1 MNDGLLAVLAFI
13 PILSAGVLLIG
24 FRIEA
29 KIVMP
34 IVLIITII
42 VSYFVWGM
50 SSTRILASSFQGLI
64 ITAGIL
70 WIIFGAIMLLNTLK
84 YSGAITTIREG
95 FSNITD
101 DRRIQ
106 VILIAWLFGCFIEGA
121 SGFGTPAAVAA
132 PLMVAVGFPAL
143 AAVVFGMM
151 IQSTPVSFGA
161 VGTPL
166 IVGVQGGLDR
176 VLLTDRL
183 LLKGIEWESFFS
195 IIVSNVAI
203 IHAICGTF
211 IPLFIVII
219 MTRFFGKNKS
229 WLEGMSIFPFA
240 IFSAFSFTIPYVIT
254 GIFLGPEFPSIIG
267 GLVGLAIVT
276 FSIKKNFL
284 IPKDSWNFPS
294 SSHWPV
300 SWKGGIEI
308 PLKRS
313 KKINTINAWFP
324 YVFLALVLI
333 ISRTY
338 EPLTNF
344 LKSVSFNFENIL
356 SEEKINASFQILYLP
371 GGILMTVCLVT
382 FILHKM
388 SFTEISNAFT
398 DSFKTIL
405 GAGFVLIFT
414 VPLVRIMINSGINNN
429 DVVSMPLAMAQGM
442 SSLMGQIYPMFAPTI
457 GGIGAFLA
465 GSNTV
470 SNLMLSQFQF
480 ETANLLGLSGSL
492 MVAAQSVGAAAG
504 NMIAIHNVVAAS
516 ATVGLLGKE
525 GVIMRITILPTLYYF
540 ILSGLIVLIFI
551 HIFNFSDP
559 LSETSLKDTK
569 QSEIYKVLV
578 KKSKYYECESI
589 SNYSGSPGLN
599 KNPHQ
604 FFNENCKTSPNL
616 VGSTICSKNN
626 HCKLQKMALE
636 SDIDKKC
643 LKSSNTKHKQ
653 YFVKNL
659 KNKKEILEVSFEC
672 R

>member
-166 IVGVQGGLDR
+166 IVGVQGGLDK

-313 KKINTINAWFP
+313 KTINTTNAWFP

-414 VPLVRIMINSGINNN
+414 VPLVRIMINSGINNK
-429 DVVSMPLAMAQGM
+429 DVVSMPIAMAQGM
-442 SSLMGQIYPMFAPTI
+442 SSVMGQIYPMFAPTI
-457 GGIGAFLA
+457 GGIGAFL
-465 GSNTV
+465 GSNMT
-470 SNLMLSQFQF
+470 
-480 ETANLLGLSGSL
+480 T
-492 MVAAQSVGAAAG
+492 
-504 NMIAIHNVVAAS
+504 
-516 ATVGLLGKE
+516 
-525 GVIMRITILPTLYYF
+525 
-540 ILSGLIVLIFI
+540 
-551 HIFNFSDP
+551 
-559 LSETSLKDTK
+559 
-569 QSEIYKVLV
+569 
-578 KKSKYYECESI
+578 
-589 SNYSGSPGLN
+589 
-599 KNPHQ
+599 
-604 FFNENCKTSPNL
+604 
-616 VGSTICSKNN
+616 
-626 HCKLQKMALE
+626 
-636 SDIDKKC
+636 
-643 LKSSNTKHKQ
+643 
-653 YFVKNL
+653 
-659 KNKKEILEVSFEC
+659 
-672 R
+672 

>member
-1 MNDGLLAVLAFI
+1 MNEGLLAVLAFA
-13 PILSAGVLLIG
+13 PILSAGILLIG
-24 FRIEA
+24 FKIPA
-29 KIVMP
+29 KVVMP
-34 IVLIITII
+34 IVLVITII
-42 VSYFVWGM
+42 ISSFVWGV
-50 SSTRILASSFQGLI
+50 SGSRVLASSLQGLI
-64 ITAGIL
+64 ITLGIL

-101 DRRIQ
+101 DRRVQ

-132 PLMVAVGFPAL
+132 PLMVALGFPAL

-166 IVGVQGGLDR
+166 IVGVQGGLDKALITEK
-176 VLLTDRL
+176 LLE
-183 LLKGIEWESFFS
+183 KGIEWESFFS

-240 IFSAFSFTIPYVIT
+240 IFSAFSFTIPYAIA

-276 FSIKKNFL
+276 TAVKKKFL
-284 IPKDSWNFPS
+284 TPKDSWNFPS
-294 SSHWPV
+294 SSNWPI

-308 PLKRS
+308 SHEKKQ

-324 YVFLALVLI
+324 YIFLALVLI

-344 LKSVSFNFENIL
+344 LKSVSFNFINIL
-356 SEEKINASFQILYLP
+356 DEEKINASFQVLYLP
-371 GGILMTVCLVT
+371 GGILMMVCLVT

-429 DVVSMPLAMAQGM
+429 DIVSMPIAMAQGM

-504 NMIAIHNVVAAS
+504 NMVAIHNVVAAS

-525 GVIMRITILPTLYYF
+525 GIIMRITILPTLYYF
-540 ILSGLIVLIFI
+540 FFSGLLVLVFL
-551 HIFNFSDP
+551 HLFNFNDP
-559 LSETSLKDTK
+559 LLNTSSQNKK
-569 QSEIYKVLV
+569 QTQTNKVLV
-578 KKSKYYECESI
+578 NKSKYYQCENI
-589 SNYSGSPGLN
+589 FNY
-599 KNPHQ
+599 
-604 FFNENCKTSPNL
+604 
-616 VGSTICSKNN
+616 
-626 HCKLQKMALE
+626 
-636 SDIDKKC
+636 
-643 LKSSNTKHKQ
+643 
-653 YFVKNL
+653 
-659 KNKKEILEVSFEC
+659 KEIL
-672 R
+672 